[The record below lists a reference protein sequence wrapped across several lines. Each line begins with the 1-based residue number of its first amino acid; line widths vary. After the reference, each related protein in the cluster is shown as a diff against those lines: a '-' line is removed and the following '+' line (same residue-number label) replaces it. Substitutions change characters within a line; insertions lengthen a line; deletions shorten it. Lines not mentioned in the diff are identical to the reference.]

1 MGPISYAQEVAQPF
15 AAAAQG
21 WQFGNAIRDDQQQQ
35 QERAYQLEQRAKA
48 QEAQQAMSRDLMAL
62 SAKKDANGQDYAAM
76 MTRYPALA
84 ENLRRGWDTLNA
96 DQQQN
101 SLNDASQVYSALQAG
116 RADLA
121 FDMLNT
127 QAAAKINAGDE
138 KGAQMLTSMARAM
151 QANPDGMRTALGLR
165 LAAIPGGDKVITGM
179 HTMGEE
185 QRAQQ
190 LQPFEMQQKAA
201 AAAKTAAEAQKTGIE
216 SAYLPAV
223 TEANINNTRAT
234 TDKTRADIEAQKI
247 TQQIAGLDVQ
257 IRQANSETERGKLL
271 LDRQKLEAEL
281 AKTQN
286 TTAQG
291 AQDKLDTITQAL
303 STVDAALNHPGLSK
317 GTGFGSSVT
326 SFFNGTDGAN
336 FRAQLEVVKS
346 QNFLAQVKTMQGM
359 GQLSNAEGEKISSA
373 VAALDTSQSVEQ
385 LKNQLG
391 VVRATLQKA
400 AAKIIASGQAPV
412 SGGPVTLTNPVS
424 KKQITEGDI
433 NKAMALRP
441 GTTREQWMKFFS
453 AQGYR

>member
-1 MGPISYAQEVAQPF
+1 MGPINYGQEVAQPF

-48 QEAQQAMSRDLMAL
+48 AEAQQAMSRDLMAL
-62 SAKKDANGQDYAAM
+62 SSKKDASGQDYAAM

-84 ENLRRGWDTLNA
+84 ENLKRGWDTLNA

-190 LQPFEMQQKAA
+190 LQPFVAQKTAA
-201 AAAKTAAEAQKTGIE
+201 DAAKSAAEAQKTGVE
-216 SAYLPAV
+216 AAYLPAV

-234 TDKTRADIEAQKI
+234 TDKTRSDIEAQKI

-257 IRQANSETERGKLL
+257 IRQANSETDRGKLL

-281 AKTQN
+281 SQKQSEKVNAGQDTLDGLTQSL
-286 TTAQG
+286 T
-291 AQDKLDTITQAL
+291 
-303 STVDAALNHPGLSK
+303 TVDAVMRHPGLSK
-317 GTGFGSSVT
+317 GTGFGGDAMSWV
-326 SFFNGTDGAN
+326 NGSDAAD
-336 FRAQLEVVKS
+336 FRAQLAVLKS
-346 QNFLAQVKTMQGM
+346 QAFLSSVAGM
-359 GQLSNAEGEKISSA
+359 KGTGALSDAEGKRLESA
-373 VAALDTSQSVEQ
+373 IAALDTSQSPEQ
-385 LKNQLG
+385 MRNQLG
-391 VVRATLQKA
+391 VIKSTLEKA
-400 AAKIIASGQAPV
+400 QAKVISRGQAPA
-412 SGGPVTLTNPVS
+412 SGGPVTLANPVS
-424 KKQITEGDI
+424 RQTVTDGDI
-433 NKAMALRP
+433 NALMKRNP
-441 GTTREQWMKFFS
+441 GATREQVIEFLKAKGF
-453 AQGYR
+453 R